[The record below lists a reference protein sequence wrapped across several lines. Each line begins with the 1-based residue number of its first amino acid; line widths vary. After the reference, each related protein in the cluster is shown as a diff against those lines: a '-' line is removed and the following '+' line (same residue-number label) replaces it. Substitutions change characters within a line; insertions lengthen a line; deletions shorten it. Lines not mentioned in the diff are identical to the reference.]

1 MIRSLK
7 LLITF
12 GKYRI
17 QSFPD
22 IKDVTNRNEDFF
34 SIIKCLFT
42 ILEFDPKYPEAK
54 KILQLK
60 REEDIKKGNN

>member
-22 IKDVTNRNEDFF
+22 IKDVTNKNEDFF

-54 KILQLK
+54 KIL
-60 REEDIKKGNN
+60 